1 MTVKEL
7 IEKLST
13 FAPNSQVLIQ
23 FLNGDALGSAWQDTE
38 IFDEDDV
45 KLTDM
50 PNLCDAFYI
59 GGTKNGAMLGEA
71 LVVINADLKRDFR
84 FSIKQNGGMYAK
96 GFVAGIQFETLFT
109 ENLYFEILKNNILFK
124 MVFISLFF

>member
-45 KLTDM
+45 KLTD
-50 PNLCDAFYI
+50 N
-59 GGTKNGAMLGEA
+59 T
-71 LVVINADLKRDFR
+71 VIID
-84 FSIKQNGGMYAK
+84 
-96 GFVAGIQFETLFT
+96 
-109 ENLYFEILKNNILFK
+109 
-124 MVFISLFF
+124 ISNK